1 MSSEFPALQI
11 EQKHTAKQLTGSF
24 KKTKRVCTVHL
35 NILQKDVASNYL
47 KRTAPKFITY
57 KTKNALS

>member
-1 MSSEFPALQI
+1 MSSEFPAFKLS
-11 EQKHTAKQLTGSF
+11 KNTPRSSLTGHLE
-24 KKTKRVCTVHL
+24 KTKRFGTVDL

-47 KRTAPKFITY
+47 KRTAPKFIPY